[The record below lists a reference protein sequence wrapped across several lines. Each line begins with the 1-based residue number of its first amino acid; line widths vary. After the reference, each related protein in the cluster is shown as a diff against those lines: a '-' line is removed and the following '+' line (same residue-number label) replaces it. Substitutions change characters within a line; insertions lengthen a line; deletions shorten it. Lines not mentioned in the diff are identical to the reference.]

1 MKRLLFLAVAGFAA
15 FWAAPTAAPRAADAP
30 HKDAV
35 KPAADYQDIIYF
47 ADSRPVLIR
56 LHVTVGGR
64 PLSAV
69 WDDFVTKV
77 FNYLDTNGDGYL
89 DRDEVQRVP
98 SADVLF
104 GGGYG
109 GGAPTLSELDAD
121 GDGKVSRDELAAYFR
136 RIGATPFQVPGG
148 GRRNDY
154 DAYYQLAI
162 RDALELEGELLLFAD
177 GEIVGR
183 PRRADPDAVNDAL
196 FKLLDTNGDGK
207 LSKEE
212 LLAAPAVLL
221 KRDRNDDEMI
231 TPDEILP
238 GAGRGSNDD
247 LRLAAFVALNDVRG
261 RRGGGNG
268 PFWTAHPGS
277 SRADLARRLQERYGK
292 AGKKG
297 EAAPTKLARKDLGL
311 DEATFAKLDVDGDG
325 FLDAEEMAR
334 FAQREPDLEL
344 KVDLGPK
351 PSVELVKCGAAL
363 QSNVRAGKD
372 GVLMLEMNGAR
383 LDLKGLAPEKV
394 DAAEAARQEREQ
406 YLKAFKEAD
415 RDNNG
420 YLDMSEA
427 MRSPVY
433 RNLFKLMDRDG
444 DGKLFEKEV
453 LAYLDAY
460 QDLQAAARAS
470 CATVGITSQGKGLFE
485 MLDTDGDGRLSVR
498 EMRNA
503 VKLIAELDRDGDGMI
518 SRAEIPRCSTATF
531 RMGPADGA
539 AMYARYQTISLNY
552 SGRSPKQ
559 PPRPARGPEWFR
571 KMDRNGDG
579 DVSRKEF
586 LGTDAQFKEIDTDGD
601 GLISVEEAE
610 AYDKKMRERRDQ
622 K

>member
-1 MKRLLFLAVAGFAA
+1 MNRRQFFKAGAVAGVAVLRCAPVFPGTAD
-15 FWAAPTAAPRAADAP
+15 AAPKEPA
-30 HKDAV
+30 
-35 KPAADYQDIIYF
+35 KPAADHQDIVYF
-47 ADSRPVLIR
+47 AGPRPVLMR
-56 LHVTVGGR
+56 VHVTAAGR

-77 FNYLDTNGDGYL
+77 FNYLDANGNGSL

-109 GGAPTLSELDAD
+109 GAAPTMGELDAD
-121 GDGKVSRDELAAYFR
+121 GDGKVTRDELAAYFR
-136 RIGATPFQVPGG
+136 RVGATPFQVPGG
-148 GRRNDY
+148 GRRNDADMFY
-154 DAYYQLAI
+154 RLALI
-162 RDALELEGELLLFAD
+162 DALDAEVELLFEVD
-177 GEIVGR
+177 GEFVGGGG
-183 PRRADPDAVNDAL
+183 RRADPDAVNDAL

-238 GAGRGSNDD
+238 GAGRGATTDG
-247 LRLAAFVALNDVRG
+247 RLILAYSLSDARG
-261 RRGGGNG
+261 RRDNG
-268 PFWTAHPGS
+268 PFWAAHPGA
-277 SRADLARRLQERYGK
+277 SRADLARRLLERYGK
-292 AGKKG
+292 ARKQG
-297 EAAPTKLARKDLGL
+297 EPAPTKLSRKDLGL
-311 DEATFAKLDVDGDG
+311 DEKTFARLDVDGDG
-325 FLDAEEMAR
+325 ALDTEELAR
-334 FAQREPDLEL
+334 FAQRDPDLEL

-351 PSVELVKCGAAL
+351 ASVELVKRGHAL
-363 QSNVRAGKD
+363 ESSVRAGKD
-372 GVLMLEMNGAR
+372 GLLMLEMDGTR
-383 LDLKGLAPEKV
+383 LDLKGLAAQKV
-394 DAAEAARQEREQ
+394 DAADAAKQEREQ

-503 VKLIAELDRDGDGMI
+503 YKLIAELDRDGDGMI
-518 SRAEIPRCSTATF
+518 SRAEIPRCSQATF

-539 AMYARYQTISLNY
+539 GSVARNQAAFVL
-552 SGRSPKQ
+552 SGRSPRQ
-559 PPRPARGPEWFR
+559 PAKPARGPEWFR

-586 LGTDAQFKEIDTDGD
+586 LGTDEQFKEIDTDGD

-610 AYDKKMRERRDQ
+610 AYDKKMREQRD
-622 K
+622 KK